1 MSVPPEEEHTRKL
14 WFWVDA
20 TEDKSP
26 RLQERVTGV
35 GTDGRGLKGRR
46 WMSKSFSQSRGRRG

>member
-1 MSVPPEEEHTRKL
+1 MPPGEEHTRKL

-46 WMSKSFSQSRGRRG
+46 WMSKSFSQSRGRS